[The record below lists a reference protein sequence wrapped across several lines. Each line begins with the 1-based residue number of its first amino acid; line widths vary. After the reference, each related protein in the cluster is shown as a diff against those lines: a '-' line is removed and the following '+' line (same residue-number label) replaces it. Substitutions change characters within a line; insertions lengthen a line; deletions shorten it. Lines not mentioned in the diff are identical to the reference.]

1 MKHLVHFLLLFIA
14 VLAGGSASSAYK
26 ALGEV
31 PAAIKT
37 AWRMQITCMGQ
48 LLPFIY
54 ELKTQPDRVKNMFIS
69 HIHIPIL
76 GGMSLSLSF
85 LLWVMA
91 LDYTSVAH
99 TSLIANSIP
108 VVLVVGNLLLC
119 KKVKATDILGV
130 TLGVLGLFVISL
142 NLKSDG
148 SSFKGDLIAEISVLF
163 SAAYWLIGNE
173 GLKNRN
179 LPLWS
184 YMITLNVVTCFMSF
198 MYSVFLY
205 DYYDFVGWVSSEKL
219 PFALILG
226 LGPGIFGHM
235 SYNYL
240 LKYLGPL
247 IVTSFLNLSP
257 LATIIIAWICGYQQA
272 PKLLLWLGGFIILA
286 GNIIITVYKSN
297 KKPKEMV
304 ESVIQEFIDGST
316 INKVYI
322 NTDKKEVLSQ
332 PLFKETEGE
341 GNVEE
346 VELNV

>member
-1 MKHLVHFLLLFIA
+1 
-14 VLAGGSASSAYK
+14 
-26 ALGEV
+26 
-31 PAAIKT
+31 
-37 AWRMQITCMGQ
+37 
-48 LLPFIY
+48 
-54 ELKTQPDRVKNMFIS
+54 
-69 HIHIPIL
+69 
-76 GGMSLSLSF
+76 
-85 LLWVMA
+85 
-91 LDYTSVAH
+91 
-99 TSLIANSIP
+99 
-108 VVLVVGNLLLC
+108 
-119 KKVKATDILGV
+119 
-130 TLGVLGLFVISL
+130 
-142 NLKSDG
+142 
-148 SSFKGDLIAEISVLF
+148 
-163 SAAYWLIGNE
+163 
-173 GLKNRN
+173 
-179 LPLWS
+179 
-184 YMITLNVVTCFMSF
+184 
-198 MYSVFLY
+198 
-205 DYYDFVGWVSSEKL
+205 
-219 PFALILG
+219 
-226 LGPGIFGHM
+226 M